1 MKAQESTIKTTKTK
15 IKKVKTLNL
24 PKRLFWDVEYDK
36 IDWDDKWFWV
46 IERVIQRGDMSDFGQ
61 VFHYYGR
68 VKVKFVAK
76 DAKYFDTRTLNFLKD
91 YFKLQKSQIKCY
103 STPPS
108 VRALWP
114 Y

>member
-1 MKAQESTIKTTKTK
+1 MTAPKSATIKPKK
-15 IKKVKTLNL
+15 IKTLNL

-36 IDWDDKWFWV
+36 IDWNDKWFFV

-61 VFHYYGR
+61 IFHYYGR
-68 VKVKFVAK
+68 VKVKFVVQ
-76 DAKYFDTRTLNFLKD
+76 DARYFDTQTLNFIKNYFNLKE
-91 YFKLQKSQIKCY
+91 SQIKCY

-108 VRALWP
+108 VKALWQ